1 MSHFISFLFVLL
13 FVVSSTAQS
22 LLKMENI
29 PGENKPYTHLNIN
42 NNPDKFHFVV
52 VTDNT
57 GASRPGIWPK
67 GVGKINLMQPE
78 FVVSVGDLIQGYTKD
93 LVTLNNQWDLFNSW
107 TSKFTMPFFYVAGNH
122 DYTNEVMV
130 DLWRKKYGADYYHF
144 VYKNVLFL
152 CLNSEDGATALKN
165 PDFSEAQYEYVKRIL
180 AENESVKHTF
190 IFMHQPLW
198 LHENAKNWKKAENLL
213 IQRKH
218 SVFTGHLH
226 QYALHARNNT
236 DYFVLATMGGGSQ
249 MRGKKYGE
257 FDHFLW
263 VTMKDDG
270 PVYANVFLDGVEEK
284 DIQTYEMLTMK
295 GDWRANPPY
304 SIGNN
309 FYTAKPAT
317 QWPVDF
323 TTKNTTQDTL
333 QVSLTFND
341 LGVVAKEVLLP
352 GQSLTKTITLP
363 GENVNLAK
371 PLIGKFT
378 LESSSYAWD
387 NPVKWAPMEKLFIQ
401 KGKSVKVDGNLED
414 WNNEL
419 IFTKEDEKGNG
430 KFVFGVKEDT
440 ENVYLAVK
448 VDDNEILAGFGNT
461 SANQDGIYISLDARS
476 LESSSQNRQNQGDL
490 LKNEWLFLSAPPVSE
505 SFNLEYFENLP
516 AGISGKGKRTN
527 EGYQIE
533 VSIPHSWLNERQG
546 KNWENFRLNIAAMN
560 KNKNLINAVRY
571 SWQQNWSDGVP
582 GSGTFFR
589 K

>member
-13 FVVSSTAQS
+13 LVVSSTAQS
-22 LLKMENI
+22 PLKMENI

-42 NNPDKFHFVV
+42 NDPDKFHFVV

-93 LVTLNNQWDLFNSW
+93 LVTLNKQWDLFNSW

-180 AENESVKHTF
+180 AENEGVKHTF
-190 IFMHQPLW
+190 VFMHQPLW
-198 LHENAKNWKKAENLL
+198 LHENAKNWKKAEDLL

-270 PVYANVFLDGVEEK
+270 PVYANVLLDGVEEK

-295 GDWRANPPY
+295 GDWKANPPY
-304 SIGNN
+304 SIGNS
-309 FYTAKPAT
+309 FYTGKPAT
-317 QWPVDF
+317 QWPVEF

-341 LGVVAKEVLLP
+341 LGVVGKEVLLP

-378 LESSSYAWD
+378 LESSTYAWD

-401 KGKSVKVDGNLED
+401 KGKSVKVDGDLEE
-414 WNNEL
+414 WKNEL

-430 KFVFGVKEDT
+430 KFVFGVREDA

-505 SFNLEYFENLP
+505 SFNLEYLENLP
-516 AGISGKGKRTN
+516 AGISGKGKRTK

-533 VSIPHSWLNERQG
+533 VAIPHSWLNERQG
-546 KNWENFRLNIAAMN
+546 KSWENVRLNITAMN
-560 KNKNLINAVRY
+560 KNKNLMNAVRY